1 MKVLATS
8 DLHGNLNDLNFESAD
23 IVLIAGDFMEQKGF
37 GKWRMQDQK
46 KWLYEKFFPLVEK
59 HTNVHFV
66 AVPGNH
72 DLCLDWRLT
81 SKFKDM
87 NWNIKWPKNFHLLVD
102 EMIELNGLKIYG
114 TPWVPVISM
123 IWAYEAEH
131 DALVKKFSK
140 IPANLD
146 ILLTHTPPRI
156 PDSCIDRSMQ
166 WGGYEAF
173 GSSEL
178 AQAIF
183 EKRPKNLFCGHIH
196 SGTHG
201 EVMFEGCKCYNVSR
215 VDENYEIAYEPAVV
229 EISPSVKIDKV

>member
-1 MKVLATS
+1 
-8 DLHGNLNDLNFESAD
+8 
-23 IVLIAGDFMEQKGF
+23 
-37 GKWRMQDQK
+37 
-46 KWLYEKFFPLVEK
+46 
-59 HTNVHFV
+59 
-66 AVPGNH
+66 
-72 DLCLDWRLT
+72 
-81 SKFKDM
+81 
-87 NWNIKWPKNFHLLVD
+87 
-102 EMIELNGLKIYG
+102 
-114 TPWVPVISM
+114 M

-146 ILLTHTPPRI
+146 ILLTHTPPHI

-183 EKRPKNLFCGHIH
+183 EKQPRNLFCGHIH
-196 SGTHG
+196 SGTHD

-229 EISPSVKIDKV
+229 EIFPSVKTDEV